1 MDRAACVPPFTI
13 MATSIVPDPR
23 PATILQV
30 LPRLQSG
37 GVERTAVDV
46 AAALVAAGCRA
57 IVVSAGG
64 QMVHELTRVG
74 AEHIQMPVDSK
85 SPWRI
90 WRNISR
96 LADLIRA
103 ESVDIVHA
111 RSRAPAWSSYF
122 AARRTARPFVTTVAF
137 NSVYRKVSKLKKL
150 YNSIMSRGDL
160 VIANSNY
167 TAGHVR
173 ENYGVPDV
181 RLRVI
186 PRGIN
191 LDIFD
196 PAAVSP
202 ERIIQLAQAW
212 RLDAGVPVVM
222 MPSRITRAK
231 GHATLIKAM
240 AQVARPGVQCLMV
253 GTDGGKEDLRREL
266 ETLATECGVGGMVRF
281 VGDCRDMAAAYMLA
295 DVVVSASS
303 EPESFGRTLVEAAA
317 MGRVV
322 VATDHGGAR
331 ETVIDG
337 ESGWL
342 VPPEDVQEMAN
353 ALRAALVLPAAVR
366 SAMGAKAQARARI
379 LYAKEAMTGATLA
392 VYNELLAGRPA

>member
-1 MDRAACVPPFTI
+1 
-13 MATSIVPDPR
+13 MASPIVQTDPR
-23 PATILQV
+23 PATVLQV

-74 AEHIQMPVDSK
+74 AEHIQLPVESK
-85 SPWRI
+85 SPWTI

-96 LADLIRA
+96 LADLIKA
-103 ESVDIVHA
+103 ENVDIVHA
-111 RSRAPAWSSYF
+111 RSRAPAWSAYF
-122 AARRTARPFVTTVAF
+122 AARRTGRPFVTTVAF
-137 NSVYRKVSKLKKL
+137 NSAKRKINRFKKF
-150 YNSIMSRGDL
+150 YSSIMARGDL
-160 VIANSNY
+160 VIANSYY
-167 TAGHVR
+167 TAENVR
-173 ENYGVPDV
+173 ANFGVPDV
-181 RLRVI
+181 RVRVI

-222 MPSRITRAK
+222 MPARITRAK
-231 GHATLIKAM
+231 GHATLIQAM

-253 GTDGGKEDLRREL
+253 GTDGGKEDLRQEL
-266 ETLATECGVGGMVRF
+266 EKLATECGVGGTVRF

-295 DVVVSASS
+295 DVVVSAST
-303 EPESFGRTLVEAAA
+303 EPESFGRTLVEAQA

-331 ETVIDG
+331 ETVVEG
-337 ESGWL
+337 QSGWL
-342 VPPEDVQEMAN
+342 VPPGDVMEMAN
-353 ALRAALVLPAAVR
+353 ALRTALVLPAAVR
-366 SAMGAKAQARARI
+366 AAMGAKAQARARQ

-392 VYNELLAGRPA
+392 VYNELLAGRPV